1 MRAAPA
7 TFLADQLERVPG
19 APPPQIQRI
28 AASPR
33 HSFHGNP
40 VVLKRLPPCD
50 LAAWALSRRVTG
62 VFLYGTTP
70 LEETEG
76 NIPEVIEGHFR
87 YFRELANR
95 LAGGV

>member
-1 MRAAPA
+1 M
-7 TFLADQLERVPG
+7 
-19 APPPQIQRI
+19 
-28 AASPR
+28 
-33 HSFHGNP
+33 
-40 VVLKRLPPCD
+40 
-50 LAAWALSRRVTG
+50 
-62 VFLYGTTP
+62 FLYGTTP